1 MASQIPHIYFEP
13 KIGSSEQEQMEEIM
27 LKTLKTA
34 ALAATLFFTGV
45 IANAEVNLTAHTS
58 GAGTAVQINV
68 TALGEFAA
76 DRGIANIQ
84 IKDGQTG
91 SKYNVALAEGKI
103 DIASLPFVLPFVLS
117 KAVGPYSK
125 LDKEEAAELASN
137 IRLLYPFTLSIF
149 TLYAYDAKGI
159 NGFDGLKG
167 RKILN
172 GPPRG
177 TASLN
182 SRSLIQLM
190 SGLKAD
196 EDYESVTVNWNQMP
210 AAIIDG
216 TVDAVLVP
224 AMFPG
229 PRVTRASAA
238 GAMTMWSMPKDTFEA
253 EASQKFLNK
262 PGSTPY
268 IVPLA
273 DIQAAMGSGWTIISE
288 DDKFRGKAVPGGD
301 MVNKSMD
308 EELAYQLTM
317 AHIENIDSIKKLAP
331 FMKTLNFGVMDRSVH
346 GLCGA
351 NKVKFHPGAVRA
363 WEESGYKVPD
373 CAKP

>member
-1 MASQIPHIYFEP
+1 MLRYAPYLLLLFCLLQISTAKSASYYDPSHRWTTIETQNFSVHFYEGERNLAVRVGRIA
-13 KIGSSEQEQMEEIM
+13 EEVLDDIR
-27 LKTLKTA
+27 K
-34 ALAATLFFTGV
+34 LFDFT
-45 IANAEVNLTAHTS
+45 S
-58 GAGTAVQINV
+58 
-68 TALGEFAA
+68 
-76 DRGIANIQ
+76 
-84 IKDGQTG
+84 
-91 SKYNVALAEGKI
+91 EGKI

-137 IRLLYPFTLSIF
+137 IRLLYPFTLIIL